1 MNNASFQSI
10 AQEETVTLHPQH
22 FPVKRRE
29 VSPAGAGHDE
39 AEMLRATL
47 KTTEKNSSKLDFF
60 KTNFLT

>member
-1 MNNASFQSI
+1 M
-10 AQEETVTLHPQH
+10 VTLHPQH

-47 KTTEKNSSKLDFF
+47 KATEKKSSKLDFF